1 MTVSDNDAPGAAAAA
16 EAVEGSPRRVQDNRV
31 QETRA
36 GRRLMIAGAIVL
48 FLAPLAGFLG
58 GTMVGSPGAIGG
70 LDPLFLWLFV
80 GMVVGGIGGAVALLG
95 ALRWMRAS
103 RDAD

>member
-1 MTVSDNDAPGAAAAA
+1 MSDNDAPGGHSPAPA
-16 EAVEGSPRRVQDNRV
+16 EAGQSSAIRVKENR
-31 QETRA
+31 T
-36 GRRLMIAGAIVL
+36 GIKLIIPGAILL

-70 LDPLFLWLFV
+70 LDPLFLWLFG

-95 ALRWMRAS
+95 TLRWVRAN
-103 RDAD
+103 RGAD

>member
-1 MTVSDNDAPGAAAAA
+1 MSDNEAPGAAATKDPAHDS
-16 EAVEGSPRRVQDNRV
+16 SPRAQPNA
-31 QETRA
+31 A
-36 GRRLMIAGAIVL
+36 GRRLMISGAVIL

-80 GMVVGGIGGAVALLG
+80 GMVVGSIGGSIALVG
-95 ALRWMRAS
+95 ALRWVRVNRRAG
-103 RDAD
+103 

>member
-1 MTVSDNDAPGAAAAA
+1 MSDNDAPAAAAPA
-16 EAVEGSPRRVQDNRV
+16 PADADAGQGSPLRVKENRP
-31 QETRA
+31 
-36 GRRLMIAGAIVL
+36 GIKLIIPGAILL

-70 LDPLFLWLFV
+70 LDPLFLWLFI

-95 ALRWMRAS
+95 ALRWVRAN
-103 RDAD
+103 RGAD